1 VTPPQAGTPRF
12 AAIDIGTNSVLLLV
26 AEAQGGRLVP
36 VWDQAVITRLGR
48 GVDAAR
54 RLDPDAVRRTLD
66 CLGAY
71 AKELERAEA
80 QSLAVVGTSALRD
93 AEGSEAFL
101 AQAERLLGTRPRI
114 LSGPEEAELS
124 FRGAV
129 SGLHFVGS
137 ATVFDVG
144 GGSTEIIAGNVDVGS
159 ALVKCKESIDIG
171 AVRLHERYV
180 RRDPISL
187 EELVA
192 LRKEIRRCLPDV
204 KPYRNSTVIGVAGTV
219 TTLFAMA
226 RQLEPYDGARVH
238 GATLSRSEVEH
249 WLFALQQRNLD
260 ERRLIPGLEPRRA
273 DVILAGAAIVLEI
286 FDWLELDSISVSDR
300 GLRWGLVEK
309 AAALASTD
317 R

>member
-1 VTPPQAGTPRF
+1 MTPSQAGTPRF

-26 AEAQGGRLVP
+26 VEAREGRLVP

-48 GVDAAR
+48 GVDEAR

-71 AKELERAEA
+71 AKELERLQV
-80 QSLAVVGTSALRD
+80 QSLSVVGTSALRD

-114 LSGPEEAELS
+114 ISGPEEAELS

-129 SGLHFVGS
+129 SGLHFLGP

-144 GGSTEIIAGNVDVGS
+144 GGSTEIIAGNVDVDTTS
-159 ALVKCKESIDIG
+159 IKCKESINIG

-180 RRDPISL
+180 RHDPIDA

-192 LRKEIRRCLPDV
+192 LRKETRRCLPDAR
-204 KPYRNSTVIGVAGTV
+204 PYHNSTVIGVAGTV
-219 TTLFAMA
+219 TTLFAMT

-249 WLFALQQRNLD
+249 WLLALEQKNLE

-273 DVILAGAAIVLEI
+273 DVILAGAAIALEI
-286 FDWLELDSISVSDR
+286 FAWLELDSISVSDR